1 MTRSEENVYD
11 RHLKEL
17 HSSEFEMVS
26 GEPDIRNW
34 KVVGLQNQY
43 VGRVAELLFND
54 VSHRVRYLI
63 INLNGKPL
71 NLVSRLILI
80 PVGLVDL
87 LTEEKVVLLNGITIA
102 HLASLPVY
110 EKGKISRE
118 TELAVRDV
126 FSPGSSGI
134 YREKNFTDDEE
145 FYNNEYFHN
154 ERFAHPQTGV
164 VEKKS
169 VKDEIRDNIERVKES
184 VKKMES
190 EVDKLDKSGL

>member
-1 MTRSEENVYD
+1 MTRTEENVYEH
-11 RHLKEL
+11 HLKEL
-17 HSSEFEMVS
+17 HSSEFEMAS

-34 KVVGLQNQY
+34 KVIGLQNQEL
-43 VGRVAELLFND
+43 GRVTELLFNE
-54 VSHRVRYLI
+54 VSHRVRYLV

-71 NLVSRLILI
+71 NLISRSILI

-87 LTEEKVVLLNGITIA
+87 LRDEKVVLLNRITIA
-102 HLASLPVY
+102 HLSSLPTY

-126 FSPGSSGI
+126 FSQGNREV
-134 YREKNFTDDEE
+134 YRDVNTADDDE

-154 ERFAHPQTGV
+154 ERFAHPRAEV

-169 VKDEIRDNIERVKES
+169 AKEEIRDNIERMKES
-184 VKKMES
+184 VKK
-190 EVDKLDKSGL
+190 

>member
-17 HSSEFEMVS
+17 HSSEFEMAS

-63 INLNGKPL
+63 VHLNGKPL

-87 LTEEKVVLLNGITIA
+87 LTEEKVVLLNGITIT

-134 YREKNFTDDEE
+134 YREKNSTDDEE
-145 FYNNEYFHN
+145 FYNNEYFNN

>member
-134 YREKNFTDDEE
+134 YREKNFSDDEE

-154 ERFAHPQTGV
+154 ERFAHPQTEV

-169 VKDEIRDNIERVKES
+169 VKEEIRDNIERVKES

-190 EVDKLDKSGL
+190 EIDKLNK

>member
-1 MTRSEENVYD
+1 MTRTEENVYD

-17 HSSEFEMVS
+17 HSSEFEMAK

-43 VGRVAELLFND
+43 VGRVDELLFND

-63 INLNGKPL
+63 VNLNGKPL
-71 NLVSRLILI
+71 NLVSRHILI

-102 HLASLPVY
+102 HLASLPAY
-110 EKGKISRE
+110 EKGKVSRE

-134 YREKNFTDDEE
+134 YREKNFADDEE
-145 FYNNEYFHN
+145 FYNNEYFNN
-154 ERFAHPQTGV
+154 ERFAHPRSEL

-169 VKDEIRDNIERVKES
+169 VKEEIRDNIERVKES

-190 EVDKLDKSGL
+190 EVDRLDKSGH